1 MVDLKVATNSGT
13 GGVLEEAKV
22 EELKSEL
29 RGEVRQPGDDGYD
42 EARKVWNGLIDK
54 RPALIASCTGVADVI
69 TAVNFAQ
76 TNNLLLAVRG
86 GGHSWPGHS
95 VCDDGLVIDLS
106 PMKGIQVDVAN
117 RTARAQGGATWGDL
131 DHETQAFG
139 LATPGGVVSTTGIGG
154 LTLGGG
160 SQCWLIRKYG
170 TAVDNLVSVDVV
182 TADGSFVRANASEN
196 EDLFWAV
203 RGGGGNFGVV
213 TSFEY
218 QLHPVG
224 PFVLAGPA
232 FYPWNRA
239 KEVTQFY
246 LDFVKGIPDE
256 LTTMLL
262 YWTAPPAPFLP
273 ESAHGRKFAIIAVCY
288 SGPAD
293 EGEPVVAPLRELGP
307 EVDLMGSM
315 PYTMLQSMFDPL
327 LGKKGILSYAKSDY
341 FDEISEAAI
350 DEMVAR
356 ADKKPA
362 PLSLAH
368 LNHFGGAVARV
379 PNDAT
384 AFAHRDST
392 FAFSFDSFW
401 DDPSQSEINLRWTKE
416 SWEAMRAYSPRGAYV
431 NFMDDEGEDR
441 VKESYRGNYDR
452 LVEIKNK
459 YDPTNL
465 FRLNQNI
472 KPTA

>member
-224 PFVLAGPA
+224 PLVLAGPA

-293 EGEPVVAPLRELGP
+293 EFAVWL
-307 EVDLMGSM
+307 
-315 PYTMLQSMFDPL
+315 
-327 LGKKGILSYAKSDY
+327 
-341 FDEISEAAI
+341 DEISEAAI